1 MSSTGAL
8 ELRKVPDSILIVGA
22 GVIGLEMASVWNNY
36 GSKVTVIEVL
46 DRILAP
52 EDNDISKEMEKLL
65 TKKGITIR
73 KMTKMTSLKVDQ
85 INDRVETIIENLKT
99 KELEN

>member
-1 MSSTGAL
+1 M
-8 ELRKVPDSILIVGA
+8 PDSILIVGA

>member
-1 MSSTGAL
+1 M
-8 ELRKVPDSILIVGA
+8 LIVGA

-36 GSKVTVIEVL
+36 GSKVTVIEFL

-65 TKKGITIR
+65 TKKGITIS
-73 KMTKMTSLKVDQ
+73 KMTKLNSLKVDQ
-85 INDRVETIIENLKT
+85 ENDRVEAVIEDLKT
-99 KELEN
+99 KVLRNETYSKVLVAIGRKA